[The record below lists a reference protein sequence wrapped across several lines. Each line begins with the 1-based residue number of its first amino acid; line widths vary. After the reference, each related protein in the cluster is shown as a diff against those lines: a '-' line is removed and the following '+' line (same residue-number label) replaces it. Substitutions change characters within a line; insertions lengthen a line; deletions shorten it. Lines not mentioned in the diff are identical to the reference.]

1 MLAAE
6 CLWLKRIKP
15 TNPPDIH
22 RRGVA
27 HDGVDWYNCIRTN
40 ENSGKSLFGQVR
52 NAEMF
57 ESAAFPRTSDKKPP
71 K

>member
-1 MLAAE
+1 MLTAE

-27 HDGVDWYNCIRTN
+27 QGDGDWYNCIRTN
-40 ENSGKSLFGQVR
+40 ENSGKSAVR
-52 NAEMF
+52 ASENAEMF
-57 ESAAFPRTSDKKPP
+57 ESAAVPRTSDTKPP